1 MRKHIFATVVIVATM
16 IMPQSFADTPNLSD
30 TESARIDL
38 IALSNQ
44 SIETSKASSELLITI
59 TASDNLNNIELV
71 FQGIYRAANPF
82 PVQVNLFP
90 INTSNQP
97 ISTSVINNRVV
108 SVYQFKITIPK
119 GLAAGDYYIYSF
131 ARDVAGNYPQ
141 TGPCDKYCNIAR
153 MPEYPESRFTIK
165 NDGTGNVIDVTQF
178 DVATKANAISAT
190 NTALKATNSDLQ
202 GQLTL
207 ASKSY
212 GELQGQG
219 ALLKSENLELKSQN
233 ALLQTSVSEFKSSL
247 EVAANLKKSVDSN
260 VVLLSAKLKKIC
272 STKPRPKGC

>member
-1 MRKHIFATVVIVATM
+1 MRKHIFATMVIVATM

-71 FQGIYRAANPF
+71 FQGVYRAASPF
-82 PVQVNLFP
+82 PVQANLFP
-90 INTSNQP
+90 MNTSNQP
-97 ISTSVINNRVV
+97 ISTSVVNNRVV

-119 GLAAGDYYIYSF
+119 GLAPGDYYIYSF
-131 ARDVAGNYPQ
+131 ARDVVGNYPQ
-141 TGPCDKYCNIAR
+141 TGPCDKYCNIAK
-153 MPEYPESRFTIK
+153 MPDYPESRFVIK

-178 DVATKANAISAT
+178 DIAAKASAITVT
-190 NTALKATNSDLQ
+190 NTALKATNADLQ

-212 GELQGQG
+212 SELQGQG
-219 ALLKSENLELKSQN
+219 VLLKSEIQELKSQN
-233 ALLQTSVSEFKSSL
+233 TVLQTSVSEFKSSL
-247 EVAANLKKSVDSN
+247 EVAASLKKSVDSN
-260 VVLLSAKLKKIC
+260 VISLSAKIKKIC
-272 STKPRPKGC
+272 ATKPKPKGC